1 MVTLPVYADFDAL
14 FQSTHPVRGATEA
27 ANVLFLVRDISIHAP
42 RAGCDLTA
50 WFSLTIIKDFNPRT
64 PCGVRP
70 VGFVSLFRGLLF
82 QSTHPVRGATYSEF
96 GFNPLSQISI
106 HAPRAGCDLLI
117 RSCTFT
123 ISSDFNPRTPCG
135 VRRTDSQ
142 HGGGNKIFQSTH
154 PVRGATL
161 IRSCTFT
168 ISSVFQSTH
177 PVRGATA
184 STKSQHT
191 ALAHFNPRT
200 PCGVRRHFFHA
211 ELLRSL
217 ISIHAPRAGCDSS
230 AWLIALLSA
239 IRFQS
244 THPVRGA
251 TASTKSQHTALAH
264 FNPRTPCGVRRHF
277 FHAEL
282 LRSLIS
288 IHAPRAG
295 CDSSAWLIALL
306 SAIRFQSTHP
316 VRGATG
322 AYPHPCHGRRI
333 SIHAP
338 RAGCDCTKSD
348 SCALPTYFNP
358 RTPCGV
364 RRQFLTK
371 SKHRHTF
378 QSTHPVRGAT

>member
-251 TASTKSQHTALAH
+251 T
-264 FNPRTPCGVRRHF
+264 
-277 FHAEL
+277 
-282 LRSLIS
+282 
-288 IHAPRAG
+288 
-295 CDSSAWLIALL
+295 
-306 SAIRFQSTHP
+306 
-316 VRGATG
+316 G